1 MGLGFASGLAGQTD
15 AGVVGWTSPVIGVA
29 YSKAMPKRRCA
40 FDNQQ
45 VTTIWDER
53 YCTTAA
59 PTISTTKQAEVV
71 HAATAEGL
79 LALHPWAF
87 NGTRTWA
94 AIETVHDATYVG
106 AVRRGEPRQQAES
119 QGFRWSPAL
128 SQAVARIWAG
138 HAAACRL
145 ALREGLVFHPVSGAH
160 HADRTSGAGFC
171 TFNFLVGA
179 GRQLL
184 EAGFV
189 DKVAIVDLDA
199 HQGDG
204 TWRLVRD
211 DHRFALFDVAGS
223 DWTGE
228 HESDCAI
235 LRVVKDAACYRE
247 ALLAFPEFLDQARP
261 GLVEYQA
268 GMDCHEGD
276 PVGGIPGVDADFL
289 GWRDRFVIEEVV
301 RRGTPLVINL
311 AGGYQSDG
319 TTVRLHV
326 QTAREASAFARRVAV
341 DRRMTS
347 AVSSLA
353 AGPRAHALEQW
364 TTPTP
369 EEAQDGEPLENR

>member
-1 MGLGFASGLAGQTD
+1 
-15 AGVVGWTSPVIGVA
+15 
-29 YSKAMPKRRCA
+29 MPKRRCA
-40 FDNQQ
+40 FDNKT
-45 VTTIWDER
+45 VATIWDER
-53 YCTTAA
+53 YCTAAA
-59 PTISTTKQAEVV
+59 PTISTTKQREVV
-71 HAATAEGL
+71 HAAMAEGL

-87 NGTRTWA
+87 NETRAWA
-94 AIETVHDATYVG
+94 TIEAVHDATYAR
-106 AVRRGEPRQQAES
+106 AVRGGEPRQLAEG
-119 QGFRWSPAL
+119 QGFRWSPAF

-160 HADRTSGAGFC
+160 HADRTGGAGFC

-184 EAGFV
+184 DADVIEG
-189 DKVAIVDLDA
+189 VAIVDLDA

-211 DHRFALFDVAGS
+211 DPRFAVFDVAGA

-228 HESDCAI
+228 HESHRAI
-235 LRVVKDAACYRE
+235 LRVVKNAACYEE
-247 ALLAFPEFLDQARP
+247 ALSTLPAFLDRTRP

-289 GWRDRFVIEEVV
+289 AWRDRFVIEEVV
-301 RRGTPLVINL
+301 RRGIPLVINL

-326 QTAREASAFARRVAV
+326 GTVRSASAFVRKVR
-341 DRRMTS
+341 T
-347 AVSSLA
+347 L
-353 AGPRAHALEQW
+353 PRARVIE
-364 TTPTP
+364 
-369 EEAQDGEPLENR
+369 